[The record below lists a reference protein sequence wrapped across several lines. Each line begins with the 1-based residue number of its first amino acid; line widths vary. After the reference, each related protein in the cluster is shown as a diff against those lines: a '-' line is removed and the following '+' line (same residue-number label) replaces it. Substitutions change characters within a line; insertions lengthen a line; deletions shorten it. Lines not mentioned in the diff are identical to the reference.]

1 MRRAPTYAAN
11 AASVSAA
18 RATSGQE
25 PTSGVA
31 GIQTLSMSRKRAPS
45 AARVSTAAIPAAI
58 Q

>member
-1 MRRAPTYAAN
+1 MRRAPTYAAT
-11 AASVSAA
+11 AASVSAT

-31 GIQTLSMSRKRAPS
+31 GIHTLRIVRKGAPS